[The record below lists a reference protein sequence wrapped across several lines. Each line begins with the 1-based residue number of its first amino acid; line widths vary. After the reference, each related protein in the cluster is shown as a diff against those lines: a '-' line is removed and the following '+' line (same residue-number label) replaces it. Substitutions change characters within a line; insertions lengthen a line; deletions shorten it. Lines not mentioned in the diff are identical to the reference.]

1 MDLLWASVEKVGSSA
16 EDVRAGEGSEANGAF
31 AITKTKKP
39 YLNKCMVSTYHHVEN
54 NKSKCAV
61 DDTR

>member
-16 EDVRAGEGSEANGAF
+16 EDVRAGGVGEANRAF
-31 AITKTKKP
+31 AIKKIP
-39 YLNKCMVSTYHHVEN
+39 YLNKCMVSTYRHAEN

>member
-31 AITKTKKP
+31 AIKKTLPKQ
-39 YLNKCMVSTYHHVEN
+39 MHG
-54 NKSKCAV
+54 
-61 DDTR
+61 